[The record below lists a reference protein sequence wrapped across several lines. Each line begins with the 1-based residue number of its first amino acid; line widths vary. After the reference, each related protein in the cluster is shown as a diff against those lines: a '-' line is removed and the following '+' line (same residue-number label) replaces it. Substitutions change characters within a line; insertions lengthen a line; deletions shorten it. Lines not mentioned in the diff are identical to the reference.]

1 MRDMRLSRLEVHGFK
16 TFAQETDF
24 QFDGGLTAIVG
35 PNGSG
40 KSNVADAIRW
50 VLAEQAYT
58 ILRVKRT
65 EDLIFT
71 GSAKRPRM
79 GMAQVSLTLS
89 NPAALVESAEGNG
102 SGNGNGQQPA
112 ATRDSFVAELLRA
125 NPSEVTIMR
134 RAYRSGENEYFVNK
148 QRVRLRDVQ
157 ELLQRYG
164 LARNT
169 YMVVGQGLI
178 DTALSLKPEER
189 RALFEEAAGIGLYQ
203 SKKANALEKLAE
215 TQQNLIRI
223 NDIINEIA
231 PRLPSLARQ
240 ADRARKYDEVAGALD
255 GKLKLWY
262 SFQWAKGQEHLALAT
277 EREREA
283 RADLNTRRTELHDL
297 AAQLATARKQAQ
309 EFRARQLARQR
320 ERMQREAERSNLA
333 RDLAVMEER
342 LRLTEQRHQDALTEL
357 GEQRAARDTQ
367 AESIAQARALR
378 EERERERAR
387 VLEHKA
393 ATEQRIKDIEVER
406 QQLHG
411 DDPGQARALA
421 HKLAELGDELYLYE
435 QTLRRLAHLIEEAE
449 HLANVET
456 KRRELD
462 STAELTRTEL
472 ADARTN
478 IALVERDVTGART
491 AEENAQAL
499 LAQLTNALAAREQRA
514 DDLLHQVEA
523 LRLQRDELHG
533 RVEAM
538 AQGTTRLDEEA
549 APEETGLVESERRQA
564 ELEEQETA
572 ARLRLSEFEERA
584 NEMVLDAER
593 ARAEIARLESEIE
606 DDLGPVE
613 LDSALPR
620 QLRLRLGEGEGEL
633 VTLPHVTEAPES
645 LDKEIRKLK
654 NQMRY
659 IGNVNP
665 TAPQEY
671 EELRARHEFLT
682 AQAADLTTAIERL
695 HQAILELD
703 SIMHDRFSATF
714 KAIQG
719 EFARYFNLLFGG
731 GTARLELTDPEN
743 LTTTGIEIV
752 ARPPGK
758 RAAHLAMLSGGERSL
773 TAQALLFSILKVSPT
788 SFCVLDEVDA
798 MLDEA
803 NVGRFRDALRELAA
817 ETQFIVITH
826 NRATIEVADSVY
838 GISMSDDG
846 VSQALS
852 MRLEKEAV

>member
-1 MRDMRLSRLEVHGFK
+1 MRLARLEVHGFK

-79 GMAQVSLTLS
+79 GMAQVSLTLA
-89 NPAALVESAEGNG
+89 NPAALTEQGGGNG
-102 SGNGNGQQPA
+102 SDNGNGQA
-112 ATRDSFVAELLRA
+112 APSTRDNFVAELLRA
-125 NPSEVTIMR
+125 NPTEVTIMR
-134 RAYRSGENEYFVNK
+134 RAYRSGENEYFVNQ

-223 NDIINEIA
+223 NDIVNEIA

-255 GKLKLWY
+255 RKLKLWY
-262 SFQWAKGQEHLALAT
+262 AFQWSHAQEHLGLAT

-283 RADLNTRRTELHDL
+283 RAELNTRRAELHDL
-297 AAQLATARKQAQ
+297 AAQLSAARKQAQ
-309 EFRARQLARQR
+309 ELRARQLARQR

-342 LRLTEQRHQDALTEL
+342 LRLTQQRHQDALAEL
-357 GEQRAARDTQ
+357 DEQRAARAAQ
-367 AESIAQARALR
+367 AEGITQARALR
-378 EERERERAR
+378 EERERERVR
-387 VLEHKA
+387 VVELKA
-393 ATEQRIKDIEVER
+393 ATELRIKQIEVER
-406 QQLHG
+406 EELRG

-435 QTLRRLAHLIEEAE
+435 QTLMRLARLVVQAE
-449 HLANVET
+449 HLANTET

-462 STAELTRTEL
+462 LTAEQTRTEL

-478 IALVERDVTGART
+478 IALTERDVNAART
-491 AEENAQAL
+491 AEASAQASL
-499 LAQLTNALAAREQRA
+499 NQLASALAAREQRVA
-514 DDLLHQVEA
+514 DLARQVDT
-523 LRLQRDELHG
+523 LRVQRDELHG

-538 AQGTTRLDEEA
+538 AQETTRLDEEA
-549 APEETGLVESERRQA
+549 APEESGLADSERRQA
-564 ELEEQETA
+564 ELEEQESA
-572 ARLRLSEFEERA
+572 ARLRLSEFEERT
-584 NEMVLDAER
+584 NDMVLDAER

-620 QLRLRLGEGEGEL
+620 QLRLRLGGSEGEL
-633 VTLPHVTEAPES
+633 VTLPHVTETPES

-671 EELRARHEFLT
+671 EELRSRHEFLT
-682 AQAADLTTAIERL
+682 AQAADLTSAIERL
-695 HQAILELD
+695 HQAIHELD
-703 SIMHDRFSATF
+703 SIMHDRFSVTF

-719 EFARYFNLLFGG
+719 EFAR
-731 GTARLELTDPEN
+731 
-743 LTTTGIEIV
+743 
-752 ARPPGK
+752 
-758 RAAHLAMLSGGERSL
+758 
-773 TAQALLFSILKVSPT
+773 
-788 SFCVLDEVDA
+788 
-798 MLDEA
+798 
-803 NVGRFRDALRELAA
+803 
-817 ETQFIVITH
+817 
-826 NRATIEVADSVY
+826 
-838 GISMSDDG
+838 
-846 VSQALS
+846 
-852 MRLEKEAV
+852 